1 MFAAWI
7 NAAMLAAE
15 AQQVV
20 WLRCL
25 KISRGGVGADT
36 EARLMVI
43 EKIEAAALA
52 GRQLLAGETAD
63 KVVKTYRRAV
73 QANARRLSP

>member
-1 MFAAWI
+1 
-7 NAAMLAAE
+7 
-15 AQQVV
+15 
-20 WLRCL
+20 
-25 KISRGGVGADT
+25 
-36 EARLMVI
+36 MVI

-63 KVVKTYRRAV
+63 KVVTTYRRAV